1 MASSNADLSPLQR
14 SLIEGLAGGTG
25 FYLTGGA
32 ALSAFYLHHR
42 QSQDLDLFVAH
53 PADLDVLERRLSQLC
68 NTRGWSIEEVQ
79 RFPGFRRFIVRDA
92 SDETIVDTVHEPIAQ
107 IVPLADKPIHAGLRV
122 DSLADLVTNKICA
135 LLGRGDIKDLID
147 LYYLDRA
154 GVDVL
159 AHLDAAKSKDGGL
172 EPLTLSYVLRGMSTD
187 SDRLLL
193 IDQLSEADVA
203 AYRDRLVEQLL
214 NLAWPEQPPSHL

>member
-1 MASSNADLSPLQR
+1 MASLNADLSPLQR
-14 SLIEGLAGGTG
+14 SLIKGLAGGTE

-42 QSQDLDLFVAH
+42 QSQDLDLFVAL
-53 PADLDVLERRLSQLC
+53 PS
-68 NTRGWSIEEVQ
+68 
-79 RFPGFRRFIVRDA
+79 
-92 SDETIVDTVHEPIAQ
+92 AQ

-147 LYYLDRA
+147 LYYLDRS

-172 EPLTLSYVLRGMSTD
+172 EPLTLSYVLRSMSTD

-193 IDQLSEADVA
+193 VDQLAEADVA
-203 AYRDRLVEQLL
+203 AFRDRLVGQLL
-214 NLAWPEQPPSHL
+214 NLAWPEQPPSHH